1 MTEKNGI
8 GSLHSLLIPA
18 DTCRLPGDTAFLE
31 SEKHLLQKTEFI
43 KMVLEGET
51 TREFRGERE
60 KANEVW

>member
-1 MTEKNGI
+1 MN

-18 DTCRLPGDTAFLE
+18 DTCRLPGDTG
-31 SEKHLLQKTEFI
+31 KHPLQKTKFI